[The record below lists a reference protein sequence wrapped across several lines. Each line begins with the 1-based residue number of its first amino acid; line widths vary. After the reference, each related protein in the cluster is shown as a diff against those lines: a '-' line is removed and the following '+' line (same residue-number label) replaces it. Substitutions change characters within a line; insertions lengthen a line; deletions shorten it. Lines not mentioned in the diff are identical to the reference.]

1 MLRLSGLTHS
11 SCQKNLSQSPF
22 LSRLFLLSICFS
34 VILASCAPAP
44 TFALSEQQTSAI
56 SQNCPTI
63 KQSLTQ
69 LQKVD
74 SKTRTYLGTT
84 YETLVNKFITPLNLR
99 LVKNNRPTLSSVQSK
114 FTSEQT
120 RFKDEYTTYMRE
132 LEELIAVD
140 CQNNPQDFYKKLE
153 TVRKK
158 RAELRE
164 TTVRLSKYSNEQYSA
179 VKKLLEDV

>member
-1 MLRLSGLTHS
+1 M
-11 SCQKNLSQSPF
+11 
-22 LSRLFLLSICFS
+22 LSRSLAAPKSFSLSRVLLFFTCFGL
-34 VILASCAPAP
+34 ILASCAPAVP
-44 TFALSEQQTSAI
+44 VSALNERQTSAI

-63 KQSLTQ
+63 KQSLVQ

-99 LVKNNRPTLSSVQSK
+99 LVKNNRPTLSSIQSK
-114 FTSEQT
+114 FTDEQT
-120 RFKDEYTTYMRE
+120 HFKDEYTTYMRE
-132 LEELIAVD
+132 LEELIAID
-140 CQNNPQDFYKKLE
+140 CQNSPQDFYKKLE

-164 TTVRLSKYSNEQYSA
+164 TTTKLSKYANEQYSA
-179 VKKLLEDV
+179 VKKLQEEL